1 MPRNTF
7 RPFSLQSAFTADPI
21 EPEGLMINTEVPLSS
36 TSTTE
41 LIAPPKELTTG
52 VTELTV
58 ISVNP
63 EQHRQC
69 GCSRCMGR
77 LRRTNINT
85 LTISNEAI
93 DKKLNWILT
102 LVVFMF
108 ILLIV
113 HIRSQTNTK

>member
-7 RPFSLQSAFTADPI
+7 RPFSLQSAFTADPM
-21 EPEGLMINTEVPLSS
+21 EVEGLMINTEVPLS

-41 LIAPPKELTTG
+41 LIEPPKELT
-52 VTELTV
+52 TELTV

-77 LRRTNINT
+77 SRTV
-85 LTISNEAI
+85 TISNEAI

-108 ILLIV
+108 ILLVV
-113 HIRSQTNTK
+113 HVRSQNNNK

>member
-21 EPEGLMINTEVPLSS
+21 GPEELMINNDNDNDNEIPTP
-36 TSTTE
+36 TSTME
-41 LIAPPKELTTG
+41 LTSPPKEINPQ
-52 VTELTV
+52 VTV
-58 ISVNP
+58 ISVNS
-63 EQHRQC
+63 EQHLQC

-77 LRRTNINT
+77 SRRST

-108 ILLIV
+108 ILLVV
-113 HIRSQTNTK
+113 HIRSQSNK